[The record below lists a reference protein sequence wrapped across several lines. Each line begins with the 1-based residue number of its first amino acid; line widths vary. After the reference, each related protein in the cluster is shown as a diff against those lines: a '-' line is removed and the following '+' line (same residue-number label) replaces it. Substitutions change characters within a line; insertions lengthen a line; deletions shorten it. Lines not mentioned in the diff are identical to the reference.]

1 MVLKDDKNLGA
12 RLPNSEGICDSAL
25 YVMHPTNKCAGL
37 PHREVASVRYQQVGD
52 MHVLTVP
59 VLRLM
64 EVIVEELPGRAK
76 LQQLQNYLGAFG
88 IAEATKLMESHPN
101 VGFKHTVV
109 HAGDIFFCPMGH
121 LMLEHVANNA
131 VVEGFK
137 FGICWANRAVL
148 DNWKAVCSITQT
160 QDDASAEREAIS
172 DQLSKALG
180 VKPPRSA
187 GDEEEK
193 KQEAEVASAV
203 AA

>member
-1 MVLKDDKNLGA
+1 
-12 RLPNSEGICDSAL
+12 
-25 YVMHPTNKCAGL
+25 
-37 PHREVASVRYQQVGD
+37 
-52 MHVLTVP
+52 
-59 VLRLM
+59 
-64 EVIVEELPGRAK
+64 
-76 LQQLQNYLGAFG
+76 
-88 IAEATKLMESHPN
+88 
-101 VGFKHTVV
+101 
-109 HAGDIFFCPMGH
+109 
-121 LMLEHVANNA
+121 MLEHVANNA

-193 KQEAEVASAV
+193 KQEAEVASGVLHGRLGGFSFRRRHEMCRIAFCGLSPIV
-203 AA
+203 ET